1 MNIRTQCLNL
11 LILLVTFNP
20 IVLAQLFLNNEKS
33 YNESLKKS
41 LKILAIIY
49 IIILIGIFVISQEK
63 FYINIDNNYYWYIIA
78 VIFVP
83 LTIILE
89 IIVGYIVIGVSDKTL
104 PKLKISLAFT
114 KTNINVI
121 ILSVFIGIF
130 EEVVYRQLWFNILFK
145 DFKLHIVVVFIITS
159 VVYALNHIFLGKQV
173 FFEKILAGVVYGGL
187 FYFSGFNILI
197 PIIAHCLENTVIL
210 LKG

>member
-49 IIILIGIFVISQEK
+49 IIILMGIFVISQEK

-89 IIVGYIVIGVSDKTL
+89 IIVGYIVIGISDKTL
-104 PKLKISLAFT
+104 PKFKISLAFT

-145 DFKLHIVVVFIITS
+145 DFKLHIVGVFIITS
-159 VVYALNHIFLGKQV
+159 FVYALNHIFLGKQV
-173 FFEKILAGVVYGGL
+173 FFQKILAGVVYGGL
-187 FYFSGFNILI
+187 LYFSGFNILI
-197 PIIAHCLENTVIL
+197 PIIAHCLENIVIL

>member
-20 IVLAQLFLNNEKS
+20 IVLTQLFLNNEKS

-49 IIILIGIFVISQEK
+49 IIILMGIFVISQEK

-89 IIVGYIVIGVSDKTL
+89 IIVGYIVIGISDKIL
-104 PKLKISLAFT
+104 PKFKISLAFT

-145 DFKLHIVVVFIITS
+145 DFKLHIVGVFIITS
-159 VVYALNHIFLGKQV
+159 FVYALNHIFLGKQV
-173 FFEKILAGVVYGGL
+173 LFQKILAGVVYGGL

-197 PIIAHCLENTVIL
+197 PIITHCLENTVIL

>member
-83 LTIILE
+83 LTIILQ

-145 DFKLHIVVVFIITS
+145 DFKLYIVVVFIITS

-173 FFEKILAGVVYGGL
+173 FFQKILAGVVYGGL

>member
-33 YNESLKKS
+33 YNESLEKS
-41 LKILAIIY
+41 LKILAMIY
-49 IIILIGIFVISQEK
+49 TMILVGIFIISQEK
-63 FYINIDNNYYWYIIA
+63 FYININNNYHWYIIA

-89 IIVGYIVIGVSDKTL
+89 IIVGYIVLGISNKAIL
-104 PKLKISLAFT
+104 KLKMSLVFK

-121 ILSVFIGIF
+121 LLSIFIGIC
-130 EEVVYRQLWFNILFK
+130 EEFAYRQLWFNILFK
-145 DFKLHIVVVFIITS
+145 DFKMHIAIVLIITS
-159 VVYALNHIFLGKQV
+159 FVYALNHIFLGKQV
-173 FFEKILAGVVYGGL
+173 FFQKMVAGLIYGAL
-187 FYFSGFNILI
+187 FYFSGFNIMI
-197 PIIAHCLENTVIL
+197 PIITHCLENIVIL

>member
-1 MNIRTQCLNL
+1 M
-11 LILLVTFNP
+11 
-20 IVLAQLFLNNEKS
+20 
-33 YNESLKKS
+33 
-41 LKILAIIY
+41 
-49 IIILIGIFVISQEK
+49 
-63 FYINIDNNYYWYIIA
+63 
-78 VIFVP
+78 
-83 LTIILE
+83 E

-104 PKLKISLAFT
+104 PKFKISLAFT

-159 VVYALNHIFLGKQV
+159 FVYALNHIFLGRQV
-173 FFEKILAGVVYGGL
+173 FFQKILAGVIYGGL

>member
-1 MNIRTQCLNL
+1 M

>member
-1 MNIRTQCLNL
+1 MNIRTQCLDL

-49 IIILIGIFVISQEK
+49 IIILMGIFVISQEK

-89 IIVGYIVIGVSDKTL
+89 IIVGYIVIGVSNKTL
-104 PKLKISLAFT
+104 PKFKISLAFT

-145 DFKLHIVVVFIITS
+145 DFKLHIVGVFIITS
-159 VVYALNHIFLGKQV
+159 FVYALNHIFLGKQV
-173 FFEKILAGVVYGGL
+173 FFQKILAGVAYGGL

-197 PIIAHCLENTVIL
+197 PIIAHCLENIVIL

>member
-33 YNESLKKS
+33 YNESLEKS
-41 LKILAIIY
+41 LKILDIIY
-49 IIILIGIFVISQEK
+49 IIILMGIFVISQEK
-63 FYINIDNNYYWYIIA
+63 FHINIDNNYYWYIIA

-89 IIVGYIVIGVSDKTL
+89 IIVGYIVIGVSDKTF
-104 PKLKISLAFT
+104 PKFKISLAFT

-145 DFKLHIVVVFIITS
+145 DFKLHIVIVFIITS
-159 VVYALNHIFLGKQV
+159 IVYALNHIFLGKQV
-173 FFEKILAGVVYGGL
+173 FFQKILAGVVYGGL

-197 PIIAHCLENTVIL
+197 PIITHCLENIVIL

>member
-1 MNIRTQCLNL
+1 L

-145 DFKLHIVVVFIITS
+145 DFKLYIVVVFIITS

-173 FFEKILAGVVYGGL
+173 FFQKILAGVVYGGL

>member
-11 LILLVTFNP
+11 LILIVTFNP
-20 IVLAQLFLNNEKS
+20 IVLVQLFLNNEKS
-33 YNESLKKS
+33 YNESLEKS

-49 IIILIGIFVISQEK
+49 IIILMGIFVISQEK
-63 FYINIDNNYYWYIIA
+63 FHINIDNNYHWYIIA

-104 PKLKISLAFT
+104 PKFKISSAFT
-114 KTNINVI
+114 KTNINVML
-121 ILSVFIGIF
+121 LSIFIGIF

-145 DFKLHIVVVFIITS
+145 DFKLHIVIVFIITS

-173 FFEKILAGVVYGGL
+173 FFQKILAGVVYGGL

-197 PIIAHCLENTVIL
+197 PIITHCLENIVIL

>member
-1 MNIRTQCLNL
+1 MNIHTQCLNL
-11 LILLVTFNP
+11 LILIVTFNP
-20 IVLAQLFLNNEKS
+20 IVLVQLFLNNEKS
-33 YNESLKKS
+33 YNESLEKS

-49 IIILIGIFVISQEK
+49 ITILMGIFVISWEK

-78 VIFVP
+78 IIFVP

-89 IIVGYIVIGVSDKTL
+89 IIVGYIVLGISNKIV
-104 PKLKISLAFT
+104 PKFKISLAFT
-114 KTNINVI
+114 KTNINVML
-121 ILSVFIGIF
+121 LSIFIGIF

-145 DFKLHIVVVFIITS
+145 DFKLHIVGVFIITS
-159 VVYALNHIFLGKQV
+159 FVYALNHIFLGKQV
-173 FFEKILAGVVYGGL
+173 FFQKILAGVVYGGL

>member
-11 LILLVTFNP
+11 LILIVTFNP
-20 IVLAQLFLNNEKS
+20 IVLVQLFLNNEKS
-33 YNESLKKS
+33 YNESLEKS

-49 IIILIGIFVISQEK
+49 IIILMGIFVIFQEK
-63 FYINIDNNYYWYIIA
+63 FHINIDNNYYWYIIA

-104 PKLKISLAFT
+104 PKFKISLAFT

-145 DFKLHIVVVFIITS
+145 DFKLHIVIVFIITS
-159 VVYALNHIFLGKQV
+159 IVYALNHIFLGKQV
-173 FFEKILAGVVYGGL
+173 FFQKILAGVVYGGL

-197 PIIAHCLENTVIL
+197 PIITHCLENIVIL

>member
-11 LILLVTFNP
+11 LTLLVTFNP
-20 IVLAQLFLNNEKS
+20 IVLVQLFLNNEKS
-33 YNESLKKS
+33 YNESLEIS

-49 IIILIGIFVISQEK
+49 ITILMGIFVISQEK

-89 IIVGYIVIGVSDKTL
+89 IIVGYIVLGISNKIV
-104 PKLKISLAFT
+104 PKFKISLAFT

-173 FFEKILAGVVYGGL
+173 FFQKILAGVVYGGL

>member
-49 IIILIGIFVISQEK
+49 IIILMGIFVISQEK

-89 IIVGYIVIGVSDKTL
+89 IIVGYIVIGVCDKTL
-104 PKLKISLAFT
+104 PKFKISLAFT

-145 DFKLHIVVVFIITS
+145 DFKLHIVGVFIITS
-159 VVYALNHIFLGKQV
+159 FVYALNHIFLGKQV
-173 FFEKILAGVVYGGL
+173 FFQKILAGVVYGGL

-197 PIIAHCLENTVIL
+197 PIITHCLENTVIL

>member
-145 DFKLHIVVVFIITS
+145 DFKLYIVVVFIITS

-173 FFEKILAGVVYGGL
+173 FFQKILAGVVYGGL

>member
-11 LILLVTFNP
+11 LILIVTFNP
-20 IVLAQLFLNNEKS
+20 IVLVQLFLNNQKS
-33 YNESLKKS
+33 YNESLEKS

-49 IIILIGIFVISQEK
+49 IIILMGIFVISQEK
-63 FYINIDNNYYWYIIA
+63 FHINIDNNYYWYIIA

-104 PKLKISLAFT
+104 PKFKISLAFT

-145 DFKLHIVVVFIITS
+145 DFKLHIVIVFIITS
-159 VVYALNHIFLGKQV
+159 IVYALNHIFLGKQV
-173 FFEKILAGVVYGGL
+173 FFQKILAGVVYGGL

-197 PIIAHCLENTVIL
+197 PIITHCLENIVIL

>member
-33 YNESLKKS
+33 YNESLEKS

-49 IIILIGIFVISQEK
+49 IIILMGIFVISQEK

-78 VIFVP
+78 VLFVP

-89 IIVGYIVIGVSDKTL
+89 IIVGYIIIGVSDKNL
-104 PKLKISLAFT
+104 PKFKISLAFT

-121 ILSVFIGIF
+121 ILSIFIGIF

-159 VVYALNHIFLGKQV
+159 FVYALNHIFLGKQV
-173 FFEKILAGVVYGGL
+173 FFQKILAGVVYGGL
-187 FYFSGFNILI
+187 FYLSGFNILI
-197 PIIAHCLENTVIL
+197 PIITHCLENTVIL

>member
-1 MNIRTQCLNL
+1 MNIRIQCLNL

-20 IVLAQLFLNNEKS
+20 IVLVQLFLNSEKS
-33 YNESLKKS
+33 YNESLEKS

-49 IIILIGIFVISQEK
+49 ITILIGIFAISQEK
-63 FYINIDNNYYWYIIA
+63 FYINIDNNYHWYIIA

-89 IIVGYIVIGVSDKTL
+89 IIVGYIVLGISNKIV
-104 PKLKISLAFT
+104 PKFKISLAFT

-173 FFEKILAGVVYGGL
+173 FFQKILAGVVYGGL

-197 PIIAHCLENTVIL
+197 PIITHCLENTVIL

>member
-49 IIILIGIFVISQEK
+49 IIILMGIFVISQEK

-89 IIVGYIVIGVSDKTL
+89 IIVGYIVLGISNKIV
-104 PKLKISLAFT
+104 PKFKISLAFT

-173 FFEKILAGVVYGGL
+173 FFQKILAGVVYGGL

>member
-20 IVLAQLFLNNEKS
+20 IVLVQLFLNNEKS
-33 YNESLKKS
+33 YNESLEKS

-49 IIILIGIFVISQEK
+49 ITILMGIFVISQEK

-78 VIFVP
+78 IIFVP

-89 IIVGYIVIGVSDKTL
+89 IIVGYIVLGISNKIV
-104 PKLKISLAFT
+104 PKFKISLAFT
-114 KTNINVI
+114 KTNINVML
-121 ILSVFIGIF
+121 LSIFIGIF

-145 DFKLHIVVVFIITS
+145 DFKLHIVGVFIITS
-159 VVYALNHIFLGKQV
+159 FAYALNHIFLGKQV
-173 FFEKILAGVVYGGL
+173 LFQKILAGVVYGGL

-197 PIIAHCLENTVIL
+197 PIITHCLENTVIL

>member
-11 LILLVTFNP
+11 LVLLVTFNP
-20 IVLAQLFLNNEKS
+20 IVLVQLFLNNEKS
-33 YNESLKKS
+33 YNESLEKS

-49 IIILIGIFVISQEK
+49 ITILMGIFVISQEK

-89 IIVGYIVIGVSDKTL
+89 IIVGYIVLGISNKIV
-104 PKLKISLAFT
+104 PKFKISLAFT

-121 ILSVFIGIF
+121 ILSVVIGIF

-173 FFEKILAGVVYGGL
+173 FFQKILAGVVYGGL

>member
-104 PKLKISLAFT
+104 PKFKISLAFT

-145 DFKLHIVVVFIITS
+145 DFKLHIVGVFIITS
-159 VVYALNHIFLGKQV
+159 FVYALNHIFLGKQV
-173 FFEKILAGVVYGGL
+173 FFQKILAGVVYGGL

-197 PIIAHCLENTVIL
+197 PIIAHCLENIVIL